1 MLVGHSMGYGDVAR
15 YAARHGKVAV
25 LYKSPAAVK

>member
-1 MLVGHSMGYGDVAR
+1 MLVGHSTGYGDVAR

-25 LYKSPAAVK
+25 LHKSPAAVK